1 MTYLFFPDPFWERA
15 EPATDLEASLYRPS
29 LKILDAVEATFV
41 EVCLVLPFAEL
52 LFAII
57 ITVHIQYIALV
68 VEFLHNIIA
77 NSFSKCE
84 RI

>member
-15 EPATDLEASLYRPS
+15 EPAADFAALLYRPS
-29 LKILDAVEATFV
+29 LKIFDAVVATLA
-41 EVCLVLPFAEL
+41 EVGFVLPFADL

-77 NSFSKCE
+77 NSFSKCK